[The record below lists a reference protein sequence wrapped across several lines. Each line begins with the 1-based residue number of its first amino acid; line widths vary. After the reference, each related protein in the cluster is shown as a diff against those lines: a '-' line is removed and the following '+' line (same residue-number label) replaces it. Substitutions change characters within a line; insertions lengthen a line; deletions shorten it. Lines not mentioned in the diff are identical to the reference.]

1 MEKGIGFD
9 WKSYMREELGMQ
21 EVNVG
26 SYSPLTLAYI
36 GDCVY
41 DLIIITL
48 VISEGNKQVKKQHQ
62 ETSKIVQASAQSE
75 MMRVIQEV
83 LTEEEHAVYR
93 RGRNA
98 KSVSPAKNQSL
109 TDYRRATGFEALMGW
124 LYLQDDWKRMID
136 LIKIGLA
143 HLEEEKTDETKGG
156 QE

>member
-1 MEKGIGFD
+1 MEKSIGFD
-9 WKSYMREELGMQ
+9 WKSYMRKELGMQ
-21 EVNVG
+21 EVNID

-41 DLIIITL
+41 DLIIKTL
-48 VISEGNKQVKKQHQ
+48 VISEGNKQVKKLHQ

-93 RGRNA
+93 RGRNT

-143 HLEEEKTDETKGG
+143 HLEEEKRDGIKGG

>member
-1 MEKGIGFD
+1 MEKSIGFD
-9 WKSYMREELGMQ
+9 WKSYMRKELGMQ
-21 EVNVG
+21 EVNID

-41 DLIIITL
+41 DLIIKTL
-48 VISEGNKQVKKQHQ
+48 VISEGNKQVKKLHQ

-143 HLEEEKTDETKGG
+143 HLAEEKRDGIKGG

>member
-1 MEKGIGFD
+1 M
-9 WKSYMREELGMQ
+9 
-21 EVNVG
+21 
-26 SYSPLTLAYI
+26 
-36 GDCVY
+36 
-41 DLIIITL
+41 
-48 VISEGNKQVKKQHQ
+48 KKLHQ

-124 LYLQDDWKRMID
+124 LYLRGESRRALEIIKLAFDKAE
-136 LIKIGLA
+136 LIK
-143 HLEEEKTDETKGG
+143 
-156 QE
+156 